1 MTVEQLCTAVEGKV
15 ISGKENIQRCIG
27 SAMTC
32 DLLSWVMARGEA
44 DMAWVT
50 VQTNINVVAVA
61 ALHDLACVVLSEGNI
76 PDQAVIDK
84 AEEENIV
91 LITTQ
96 LSSYAVCGALHAGN
110 VK

>member
-1 MTVEQLCTAVEGKV
+1 MTVGQLCEAVNGTLL
-15 ISGKENIQRCIG
+15 SGGENAARQIG
-27 SAMTC
+27 SAMSC

-61 ALHDLACVVLSEGNI
+61 ALHDLACVIFAEGNQ
-76 PDQAVIDK
+76 PEAEVRAK
-84 AEEENIV
+84 AEEEKIA
-91 LITTQ
+91 LITTPM
-96 LSSYAVCGALHAGN
+96 SAYAVCGVLHAGN